1 MHIESEDLGENVF
14 ALQES
19 MSPEHKWNKAI
30 YTLEKDGHFV
40 YTSTNETKTIDG
52 IVPEGIGFTPKTFMH
67 LLPNSIKKE
76 IPKYIDSFKAQEILH
91 PEYVV
96 DQFIRNNWQ
105 NGKFVPRFNEDKIFL
120 KDEKVILN
128 KDNYGTG
135 LSTEYIRVRYKD
147 KTEKLYKRDE
157 IDVEGKTVTYKEIS
171 PLGNNGEYLE
181 ISLKDINPSEDA
193 PTQAVDN
200 DTTESTTPESS
211 NQDVAE
217 EMHIEGL
224 TSEEVKHY
232 SKLLAEAFASP
243 NSVSNFR
250 ARSTEDK
257 MATKKQYKDFFTRKF
272 KEKGIAY
279 DESEFE
285 KLFKTF
291 CGE

>member
-1 MHIESEDLGENVF
+1 MFFEYCFFKG
-14 ALQES
+14 
-19 MSPEHKWNKAI
+19 
-30 YTLEKDGHFV
+30 
-40 YTSTNETKTIDG
+40 
-52 IVPEGIGFTPKTFMH
+52 GIGFTPKTFMH
-67 LLPNSIKKE
+67 LMPLEVKMQIENYLDTYRKTPSAKVELVI
-76 IPKYIDSFKAQEILH
+76 
-91 PEYVV
+91 
-96 DQFIRNNWQ
+96 DQFIRNNWFK
-105 NGKFVPRFNEDKIFL
+105 NKIVPVIEPSREAAISKDGKLILSGTNFDLVAGL
-120 KDEKVILN
+120 KWCRIKHKDGSDHLYEVVEIKGNEKVATL
-128 KDNYGTG
+128 
-135 LSTEYIRVRYKD
+135 
-147 KTEKLYKRDE
+147 
-157 IDVEGKTVTYKEIS
+157 VERQ

-193 PTQAVDN
+193 PTQATDN

-224 TSEEVKHY
+224 TSEEVRHY

-250 ARSTEDK
+250 TRSTKDN
-257 MATKKQYKDFFTRKF
+257 MATKSQYTEFFANKF